1 MERSMSHD
9 LGAIETKGVTTI
21 LPSESSDGDGIGH
34 VPQDSLTAEKI
45 EAPDSSLQDKD
56 EDEKEYPEFRKTI
69 LIIVAL
75 YLSLF
80 LISLDRSI
88 IATAIPQLTDDFHS
102 LGDIGWYGS
111 AFAITG
117 CAFQLIFGRIYTFY
131 SPKYVFLGA
140 VGLFEL
146 GSLICGVAPNSK
158 AFILGRAIAGLGSS
172 GIMGGTIVLTVHILP
187 LRKRPMYQG
196 FMASIFLVASVSGP
210 LLGGVFT
217 TDATWRWCFYI
228 NLPIGAVTIILI
240 ILFLQLPKIE
250 KKKSLTFRE
259 QIDQLDPIGT
269 FCLLTGVICLLLAL
283 QWGGSTYAWND
294 SRIIALFIL
303 FGLLSI
309 AFIAV
314 QIHLQEKATVPPRIL
329 GYRSVTSSA
338 FFAFCISA
346 SLTVISA
353 YLPVWFQA
361 IEGVNAV
368 QSGIRILPLILA
380 VLVASIFAGGL
391 VTAIGYYTPVLIACS
406 IIMSIGGGLLTT
418 FTVST
423 PEPLW
428 IGYQVVF
435 GFGVGLGQQQ
445 AGLAAQTVLADK
457 DVPTGVAIKFFGQAL
472 GSAVFVSVAQ
482 NVLSNRLIAGLAGI
496 PGFDAQ
502 QVVNMGATELRG
514 IVPPQLLG
522 VVLEAYNAALMRVFV
537 VGLAMGCASMLG
549 AAATE
554 WRSVKGKKKRG
565 MMGA

>member
-1 MERSMSHD
+1 MESDTYQNLS
-9 LGAIETKGVTTI
+9 AVETKAATI
-21 LPSESSDGDGIGH
+21 IHPSESTDDVEIGP
-34 VPQDSLTAEKI
+34 VNQDSITAEKV
-45 EAPDSSLQDKD
+45 EAPDGSLQDKD
-56 EDEKEYPEFRKTI
+56 EDEKEYPEWRKTI

-88 IATAIPQLTDDFHS
+88 IATAIPQLTDEFHS

-196 FMASIFLVASVSGP
+196 FMAAIFLVASVSGP

-228 NLPIGAVTIILI
+228 NLPFGAVTIIII
-240 ILFLQLPKIE
+240 ILFLHLPKTEE
-250 KKKSLTFRE
+250 KTPLTIRE

-269 FCLLTGVICLLLAL
+269 LCLLTGVICLLLAL
-283 QWGGSTYAWND
+283 QWGGSTYAWNN

-303 FGLLSI
+303 FGLLGI

-329 GYRSVTSSA
+329 AYRSVTSSA

-346 SLTVISA
+346 SLTVVSA

-380 VLVASIFAGGL
+380 VLVASITAGGL
-391 VTAIGYYTPVLIACS
+391 VSAIGYYTPVLIVCS
-406 IIMSIGGGLLTT
+406 ILMSIGGGLLTT
-418 FTVST
+418 FAVST
-423 PEPLW
+423 PEALW

-482 NVLSNRLIAGLAGI
+482 NVLSNQLIVGLAGV

-522 VVLEAYNAALMRVFV
+522 VVLEAYNAALVRVFV
-537 VGLAMGCASMLG
+537 VGLAMACASMIG

-554 WRSVKGKKKRG
+554 WRSVKGKKRNRG
-565 MMGA
+565 MGA